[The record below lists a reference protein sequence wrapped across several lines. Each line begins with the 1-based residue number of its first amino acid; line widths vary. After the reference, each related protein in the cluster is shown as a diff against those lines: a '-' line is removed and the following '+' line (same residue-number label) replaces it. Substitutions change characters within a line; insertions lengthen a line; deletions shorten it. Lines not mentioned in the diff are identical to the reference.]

1 MVIISRD
8 SLDYRVEG
16 HSLGEIFNF
25 NEQAVLETMREI
37 YESDPSLC
45 KCSLCIEDIF
55 ALALNS
61 LPPRYIQA
69 TSMTE
74 YEASPDYIGND
85 EVREKVATAV
95 EKVSK
100 RPNH

>member
-1 MVIISRD
+1 
-8 SLDYRVEG
+8 
-16 HSLGEIFNF
+16 
-25 NEQAVLETMREI
+25 
-37 YESDPSLC
+37 
-45 KCSLCIEDIF
+45 
-55 ALALNS
+55 
-61 LPPRYIQA
+61 
-69 TSMTE
+69 MTE